1 LHRPPRPPPPAA
13 IEKVGPSPGRYTGPP
28 ILAVVLLLSVVIPT
42 YRGAQAL
49 AELLD
54 RLHTALAGVDYEV
67 VVVNDA
73 SPDDTWERLEALAP
87 LHPELVAVDL
97 LANRGQALAT
107 LCGLAHARGDLVAT
121 MDDDLQHP
129 PEELPR
135 LLEALIAHPRWDAA
149 VGTWPRDGGALR
161 AVGSWFFARI
171 DRIAHGT
178 PKGFRHTAFR
188 VMRRPL
194 VDALLSHESRT
205 PLFGPLLTQLS
216 SEVHN
221 LPVAHDARKH
231 GSSTISLRAAASSV
245 VANLIHGTTL
255 PLRLLSRLGL
265 ICAGLALALAII
277 FLTRWALGADTPP
290 GWASVFLAA
299 VFFGGAALFGLG
311 LLGEYIGLIIQEVR
325 RPPRWSVRRV
335 IGDTSRPH
343 S

>member
-1 LHRPPRPPPPAA
+1 M
-13 IEKVGPSPGRYTGPP
+13 SF
-28 ILAVVLLLSVVIPT
+28 LSVVVPT
-42 YRGAQAL
+42 YRSAPAL
-49 AELLD
+49 GELLD
-54 RLHTALAGVDYEV
+54 RLRTALAGVDYEV

-87 LHPELVAVDL
+87 HHPELVAVDL

-107 LCGLAHARGDLVAT
+107 LCGVAHARGDQVAT

-135 LLEALIAHPRWDAA
+135 LLAALAAHPRWDAV
-149 VGTWPRDGGALR
+149 VGTWPRDHGLLR
-161 AVGSWFFARI
+161 AAGSWLFARL
-171 DRIAHGT
+171 DRLAHGT

-221 LPVAHDARKH
+221 VPVAHDARPH
-231 GSSTISLRAAASSV
+231 GSSTLSWRAATGQ
-245 VANLIHGTTL
+245 VAANFIHGTTL
-255 PLRLLSRLGL
+255 PLRLLSRVGLLCAAVAVVLGVVFF
-265 ICAGLALALAII
+265 ARWLA
-277 FLTRWALGADTPP
+277 GADTPP
-290 GWASVFLAA
+290 GWASVFMAT

-311 LLGEYIGLIIQEVR
+311 LLGEYVGLIIQEVR

-335 IGDTSRPH
+335 LGQPH
-343 S
+343 QPGS

>member
-1 LHRPPRPPPPAA
+1 
-13 IEKVGPSPGRYTGPP
+13 
-28 ILAVVLLLSVVIPT
+28 VVVPT
-42 YRGAQAL
+42 YRGAASL

-54 RLHTALAGVDYEV
+54 RLRAALNGIAYEV

-73 SPDDTWERLEALAP
+73 SPDDTWECLLALAP
-87 LHPELVAVDL
+87 QHPELVAVDL

-135 LLEALIAHPRWDAA
+135 LLEALAAHPRWDAV
-149 VGTWPRDGGALR
+149 VGTWPRDHGPLR
-161 AVGSWFFARI
+161 AFGSWVFARI
-171 DRIAHGT
+171 DRLAHGT

-188 VMRRPL
+188 VIRRPL
-194 VDALLSHESRT
+194 VDALLRHETRT
-205 PLFGPLLTQLS
+205 PVFGPLLVQLS

-221 LPVAHDARKH
+221 VPVSHAERAR
-231 GSSTISLRAAASSV
+231 GASTVALRKAASI
-245 VANLIHGTTL
+245 VAANMIHGTTL

-265 ICAGLALALAII
+265 LCAGLALVLAIV

-290 GWASVFLAA
+290 GWASVFLAT
-299 VFFGGAALFGLG
+299 VFFGGVALFGLG
-311 LLGEYIGLIIQEVR
+311 LLGEYTGMVIQEVR
-325 RPPRWSVRRV
+325 RPPRWSVREI
-335 IGDTSRPH
+335 IGEPPRPD

>member
-1 LHRPPRPPPPAA
+1 M
-13 IEKVGPSPGRYTGPP
+13 S
-28 ILAVVLLLSVVIPT
+28 LLSVVVPT
-42 YRGAQAL
+42 YRSAPAL

-54 RLHTALAGVDYEV
+54 RLRTALAGMDYEV

-87 LHPELVAVDL
+87 HHPELVAVDL

-107 LCGLAHARGDLVAT
+107 LCGVAHARGDLVAT

-135 LLEALIAHPRWDAA
+135 LLAALTAHPRWDAV
-149 VGTWPRDGGALR
+149 VGTWPRDHGLIR
-161 AVGSWFFARI
+161 AAGSWLFARL
-171 DRIAHGT
+171 DHLAHGT

-194 VDALLSHESRT
+194 AEALLGHESRT
-205 PLFGPLLTQLS
+205 PLFGPLLTQS
-216 SEVHN
+216 SCEVHN
-221 LPVAHDARKH
+221 VPVAHDARKH
-231 GSSTISLRAAASSV
+231 GSSTLSLRSAASQV
-245 VANLIHGTTL
+245 AANLIHGTTL

-265 ICAGLALALAII
+265 LCAAAAVVLGVVFFARWLA
-277 FLTRWALGADTPP
+277 GADTPP
-290 GWASVFLAA
+290 GWASVFMAT

-311 LLGEYIGLIIQEVR
+311 LLGEYVGLIIQEVR

-335 IGDTSRPH
+335 LGNPRSTAE
-343 S
+343 

>member
-1 LHRPPRPPPPAA
+1 
-13 IEKVGPSPGRYTGPP
+13 
-28 ILAVVLLLSVVIPT
+28 LLSVVVPT
-42 YRGAQAL
+42 YRSGSVL

-54 RLHTALAGVDYEV
+54 RLRATLVGVDYEV
-67 VVVNDA
+67 VIINDA

-87 LHPELVAVDL
+87 HHPELVAVDL

-107 LCGLAHARGDLVAT
+107 LCGVAHARGDLVAT

-135 LLEALIAHPRWDAA
+135 LLEALAANRRWDAV
-149 VGTWPRDGGALR
+149 VGTWPRDDGFFR
-161 AVGSWFFARI
+161 AAGSWLFGWV
-171 DRIAHGT
+171 DRLAHGT

-188 VMRRPL
+188 VIRRPL

-221 LPVAHDARKH
+221 VPVAHDARKH
-231 GSSTISLRAAASSV
+231 GSSTLSLRAAVRQVSD
-245 VANLIHGTTL
+245 NLIHGTTL

-265 ICAGLALALAII
+265 FCAAAVLILGVVFFARWLA
-277 FLTRWALGADTPP
+277 GAQTPP
-290 GWASVFLAA
+290 GWASVFMAT
-299 VFFGGAALFGLG
+299 VFVGGLTLFSLG
-311 LLGEYIGLIIQEVR
+311 LLGEYVGLIIQEVR

-335 IGDTSRPH
+335 IGNPRRPAG
-343 S
+343 

>member
-1 LHRPPRPPPPAA
+1 
-13 IEKVGPSPGRYTGPP
+13 
-28 ILAVVLLLSVVIPT
+28 VVLLLSVVIPT
-42 YRGAQAL
+42 YRSALAL

-54 RLHTALAGVDYEV
+54 RLRAALAGIDYEV

-87 LHPELVAVDL
+87 LHRELVAVDL
-97 LANRGQALAT
+97 LANRGQAMAT

-135 LLEALIAHPRWDAA
+135 LLEALAAHPRWDAV
-149 VGTWPRDGGALR
+149 VGTWPRDHGLVRAL
-161 AVGSWFFARI
+161 GSWVFARI

-178 PKGFRHTAFR
+178 PRGLRHTAFR

-194 VDALLSHESRT
+194 VDALLQHQTRT
-205 PLFGPLLTQLS
+205 PVMGPLLTQLS

-221 LPVAHDARKH
+221 VPVTHDPRKQ
-231 GSSTISLRAAASSV
+231 GSSTISLRKAIGIV
-245 VANLIHGTTL
+245 VANMIHGTTL
-255 PLRLLSRLGL
+255 PLRLLSRLGVL
-265 ICAGLALALAII
+265 CAGLALALAGF
-277 FLTRWALGADTPP
+277 FLIRWFLGADTPP
-290 GWASVFLAA
+290 GWASVFLAT
-299 VFFGGAALFGLG
+299 VFFGGVALFGLG
-311 LLGEYIGLIIQEVR
+311 LLGEYVGVIIREVR

-335 IGDTSRPH
+335 IGDTRRPN